1 MDEQAA
7 QMQGAMQCNTNS
19 TFLQG
24 KHSVKSGRVRVGGSD
39 HNRVYIKWPQEACFI
54 GPGRIRVRYDELTQS
69 QWTAGIT
76 AIAAEEKIPA
86 VQRNMFTYLASIL
99 QDVCNFGSCLGAHA
113 LILSNLEDQTLT
125 WVRENFTHR
134 FQASA
139 ASNRTDW
146 SAPQTSFKARSQ
158 PSSRR
163 RICKGYNSGLCTR
176 FRVE

>member
-1 MDEQAA
+1 
-7 QMQGAMQCNTNS
+7 MQGAMQGNLNS

-24 KHSVKSGRVRVGGSD
+24 KSIKSGRDRIGGSD
-39 HNRVYIKWPQEACFI
+39 HNKVYVKWPQEACFI
-54 GPGRIRVRYDELTQS
+54 GPGRIRVIYDELTQS

-76 AIAAEEKIPA
+76 AIAAEENIPA

-99 QDVCNFGSCLGAHA
+99 QDVCDFGFKSCLGAHA

-125 WVRENFTHR
+125 WEYLPSIQKVRENVTHR

-158 PSSRR
+158 PSSR
-163 RICKGYNSGLCTR
+163 
-176 FRVE
+176 